1 MLLLVRRLL
10 HGKEVGHCRFFARF
24 DFGGTDQ
31 EVNGFAVKNF
41 FFQIRFERGVAV
53 NLFDFLG
60 CFSGCLGD
68 FFVAGIEITFF
79 GFQIFGFDNSFENQ
93 FVFQIFDSR
102 IPALSL
108 KQFMLLSVARQAGEP
123 MTFTQLGA
131 LLGCSR
137 QNIKQLAEALEK
149 GTLKHRLEVAKAE
162 IRRFIMQRPND
173 RIGLIGFADQ
183 AYSFA
188 PPTLDHAWLVD
199 RLDQLEP
206 GMIGDATGIAAPIGS
221 ATSRLK
227 NSAAPRRVLV
237 LFTDGANTAENRVT
251 PEQAARLAKEFNVII
266 HTVGIGSNQ
275 AFVIGTGF
283 GGGLVPVRDS
293 FDEPLLRRLAET
305 TGGSYFRAADA
316 DGMRQVMDEINRLER
331 TNIEQPRYVEYREY
345 APLLALAA
353 LAVLLAGF
361 TLQCT
366 WKLRLP

>member
-1 MLLLVRRLL
+1 MIDFAYPWVLFGGVPVALLGIYFIRWRREPSVVVATAAPFRAARRRRRLGWPDWL
-10 HGKEVGHCRFFARF
+10 Y
-24 DFGGTDQ
+24 
-31 EVNGFAVKNF
+31 
-41 FFQIRFERGVAV
+41 
-53 NLFDFLG
+53 L
-60 CFSGCLGD
+60 
-68 FFVAGIEITFF
+68 
-79 GFQIFGFDNSFENQ
+79 
-93 FVFQIFDSR
+93 
-102 IPALSL
+102 
-108 KQFMLLSVARQAGEP
+108 
-123 MTFTQLGA
+123 LGA
-131 LLGCSR
+131 LLLVIALARPRYGDEKVVVRAQGIDIIIALDMSGSMQAVDLPR
-137 QNIKQLAEALEK
+137 RIATREQLAEALEK